1 MEATQNYLHD
11 SFVASLQ
18 HTVTSSLDRIG
29 KGWFNI
35 HERSH
40 DMYAHSKLR
49 RLLTAIRFMMEDAVR
64 SLVLRSVE
72 AYATFMEA
80 VCGQHARKQTT
91 NQDSSGEPARAGVQH
106 TKALLALTLQPA
118 SSGKGM
124 EYKDDVASLPQRL
137 TDLMLRSVAACQGLP
152 QLEPLVLTKM
162 TWAYKP
168 KLAGVSLSD
177 PVVLAAAQRVQHS
190 WNTVLDLLKSH
201 RSHFGRFD
209 AILQRDNEAAVNEL
223 LGKGADLTLADVQS
237 ALIAAEKELADVKHG
252 IPMQVCYMT
261 SCLNNAISVHVR
273 DVVCRARS

>member
-1 MEATQNYLHD
+1 
-11 SFVASLQ
+11 
-18 HTVTSSLDRIG
+18 
-29 KGWFNI
+29 
-35 HERSH
+35 
-40 DMYAHSKLR
+40 
-49 RLLTAIRFMMEDAVR
+49 
-64 SLVLRSVE
+64 
-72 AYATFMEA
+72 
-80 VCGQHARKQTT
+80 
-91 NQDSSGEPARAGVQH
+91 
-106 TKALLALTLQPA
+106 
-118 SSGKGM
+118 
-124 EYKDDVASLPQRL
+124 
-137 TDLMLRSVAACQGLP
+137 VAACQGLP

-261 SCLNNAISVHVR
+261 SCFNNAISVHVR
-273 DVVCRARS
+273 DVVCCARS